1 MISYASE
8 FHQIASYLN
17 WDKSALM
24 AKFYQG
30 LKSEIK
36 DGMLYINN
44 WSETLN
50 KMIKQ
55 VTQIDNQLYERK
67 MENCQDN

>member
-1 MISYASE
+1 VISYISE
-8 FHQIASYLN
+8 FYQIASYLN

-36 DGMLYINN
+36 DEILYINN
-44 WSETLN
+44 
-50 KMIKQ
+50 
-55 VTQIDNQLYERK
+55 
-67 MENCQDN
+67 

>member
-1 MISYASE
+1 VISYISE
-8 FHQIASYLN
+8 FYQIASYLN

-36 DGMLYINN
+36 DEILYINN
-44 WSETLN
+44 WSEILN
-50 KMIKQ
+50 KMIEQ
-55 VTQIDNQLYERK
+55 VTWIDNQLYK
-67 MENCQDN
+67 